1 MLCSTDDYKNIKVTK
16 EHVDYIV
23 EFIKKLYDNPVFRLK
38 EYADEEKSYKI
49 VVDKDTK
56 ELESLYPK
64 NVTFIDFLSNT
75 SKVNRNELQTV
86 SGLGRD
92 EFTKIFNILV
102 SRKFI
107 KMNHDQ
113 VTPTI
118 KFRNTYRLINK
129 SFNLYDTSKSSEQ
142 TIESIFG

>member
-75 SKVNRNELQTV
+75 SKVKLLAASPIT
-86 SGLGRD
+86 LD
-92 EFTKIFNILV
+92 TFKDTKFSFLIEIFLL
-102 SRKFI
+102 FI
-107 KMNHDQ
+107 
-113 VTPTI
+113 I
-118 KFRNTYRLINK
+118 
-129 SFNLYDTSKSSEQ
+129 TSNC
-142 TIESIFG
+142 IAP